1 MMPRKKITDL
11 LDDELQDSVSL
22 DDPEAS
28 ALKQTETEVAQET
41 ELETT
46 KQPEQQLSKLTESE
60 TLQVPKYLT
69 LERKEVRLSAEQLDA
84 LTMITRRL
92 NRSRAGRGER
102 ITDNTLIRVAIEMLI
117 EHSAKLEG
125 ITEEE
130 LLKSY
135 KRAING

>member
-1 MMPRKKITDL
+1 MPKKKITDL
-11 LDDELQDSVSL
+11 LDDELQNSVSL
-22 DDPEAS
+22 EHPEDS
-28 ALKQTETEVAQET
+28 TLKRTETQVAQET
-41 ELETT
+41 ESETT
-46 KQPEQQLSKLTESE
+46 KQPEQQLPKLTEPE
-60 TLQVPKYLT
+60 TLRVPKYLT
-69 LERKEVRLSAEQLDA
+69 LERKEVRLSASQLDA

-117 EHSAKLEG
+117 QHSTKLEG

-130 LLKSY
+130 LLESY

>member
-1 MMPRKKITDL
+1 MPRKKITDL

-22 DDPEAS
+22 DDPEAN
-28 ALKQTETEVAQET
+28 ALKQTETQVAQET

-60 TLQVPKYLT
+60 TFQVPKYLT

-92 NRSRAGRGER
+92 NRSRAGQGER

-117 EHSAKLEG
+117 KHSAKLEG

-130 LLKSY
+130 LLESY

>member
-1 MMPRKKITDL
+1 MPRKKITDL
-11 LDDELQDSVSL
+11 LNDELQDSVSSEQ
-22 DDPEAS
+22 PES
-28 ALKQTETEVAQET
+28 KTSIDTDSETTQEKNSQTTKQTEVQTTE
-41 ELETT
+41 
-46 KQPEQQLSKLTESE
+46 LTESE
-60 TLQVPKYLT
+60 TPQLPKYLS

-92 NRSRAGRGER
+92 NRSRAKQGER

-125 ITEEE
+125 VTEEE
-130 LLKSY
+130 LLESY